1 MKHVIAVLLAIGS
14 LYAVFAERPAV
25 ADIGS
30 CYSVRPICIQGQPVC
45 LCTYT
50 QNCFWACR

>member
-1 MKHVIAVLLAIGS
+1 MKHVLALLLALGS
-14 LYAVFAERPAV
+14 AFALFAERPAA

-30 CYSVRPICIQGQPVC
+30 CYSARPICIQGHPACVC
-45 LCTYT
+45 DYA